1 MLMQVIQSYMAS
13 KKVIQG
19 GVLDKGILDQLSG
32 QVGNIMFKKN
42 GVCYHVLE
50 KTGKKNPVQRV
61 RRRN

>member
-1 MLMQVIQSYMAS
+1 MEN

-50 KTGKKNPVQRV
+50 KPCKKGPLQRA
-61 RRRN
+61 RRNR

>member
-1 MLMQVIQSYMAS
+1 MVS

-19 GVLDKGILDQLSG
+19 GVLDKGILDHLSG

-50 KTGKKNPVQRV
+50 KPSKKNPL
-61 RRRN
+61 RRDRRSR

>member
-1 MLMQVIQSYMAS
+1 MVN

-19 GVLDKGILDQLSG
+19 GKLDKGILDQLSG

-50 KTGKKNPVQRV
+50 KSSKKTPLQRV

>member
-1 MLMQVIQSYMAS
+1 MES

-50 KTGKKNPVQRV
+50 KSSKKNPL
-61 RRRN
+61 RRDRSSR

>member
-1 MLMQVIQSYMAS
+1 MAS

-19 GVLDKGILDQLSG
+19 GVLDKGILDELSG

-50 KTGKKNPVQRV
+50 KSSKKTSLQRV
-61 RRRN
+61 KRRR

>member
-1 MLMQVIQSYMAS
+1 MAG

-42 GVCYHVLE
+42 GVCYYVLE
-50 KTGKKNPVQRV
+50 KSSKKNPLQRG
-61 RRRN
+61 RHSR